1 MIMEVTGV
9 IFDVKRFAVHD
20 GPGIRTTVF
29 FKGCPLRCRWC
40 HNPESQRLRPEPM
53 AGAGRRYCGF
63 VGADGDPNVVGRAVT
78 VEAVMREVEKDV
90 VFYDES
96 GGGVTFSG
104 GEPLQQ
110 PHFLRALLEA
120 CRERAIH
127 TVVDTSGF
135 APWPHLASIVEL
147 VDLFLFDLKM
157 MDEEAHREYTGVS
170 NRLIQEN
177 LRRLLDLGARVVLRV
192 PLIPGIT
199 DTEANLAHL
208 TPFIAGL
215 PGVEA
220 VHLLPYNP
228 IGEDKYER
236 LHKANPLGRLQTQ
249 PDDALAAISARFSSL
264 STDVKI
270 GG

>member
-1 MIMEVTGV
+1 MGVTGI

-40 HNPESQRLRPEPM
+40 HNPESQRLRPESM

-63 VGADGDPNVVGRAVT
+63 AEGDPNVVGRALT

-96 GGGVTFSG
+96 GGGVSFSG

-110 PHFLRALLEA
+110 PHFLKALLEA

-135 APWPHLASIVEL
+135 APWPHFASIYGL
-147 VDLFLFDLKM
+147 VDLFLFDLKVI
-157 MDEEAHREYTGVS
+157 DDAVHREYTGVS

-177 LRRLLDLGARVVLRV
+177 LRQLLDVGARIALRI

-199 DTEANLAHL
+199 DTETNLAHL
-208 TPFIAGL
+208 IPFIAGL
-215 PGVEA
+215 PGIEA

-228 IGEDKYER
+228 IGEEKYTR
-236 LHKANPLGRLQTQ
+236 LHKANPLGHLQTQ
-249 PDDALAAISARFSSL
+249 PDDVLADISARFSDL
-264 STDVKI
+264 PTNVII